1 MPRFVNCR
9 FRVLVPVDAQRGL
22 HVARVAEAARLRLAR
37 ETDDPAA
44 GGGTVRY
51 LSPEMLSGRPA
62 AEADDRLV
70 AMRAAVRRWSRG
82 RTRSRGTGTRS
93 TGSRTASGAGVSPPR
108 PGRRPG
114 VAASMLTARPAGT
127 PGHGASAAP
136 AAAGVVNA
144 AGAPMPPDA
153 RSYAAERSAPGAPSR
168 HRRVAASRRRVDAS
182 LSPEHPPRLRRRAPA
197 ARRLARWPH
206 ARRHEPR
213 PSISPGFTPR
223 GARASAALAAAAFRA
238 PARRPVVPGR
248 TAEQYSVEESTLGI
262 VQREL
267 RELFGTLETDSSGLD
282 PELSDWLRNH
292 VAQML
297 RVVETAQTVG
307 SEAAKRE
314 MYALVGEGRFSSC
327 PEPTTPASR
336 KFFERVAKATDVV
349 GSAIRLAHTVSEVS
363 GLLAP

>member
-1 MPRFVNCR
+1 MS
-9 FRVLVPVDAQRGL
+9 AQKK
-22 HVARVAEAARLRLAR
+22 A
-37 ETDDPAA
+37 PAA
-44 GGGTVRY
+44 GEKSAVIKNDAILLY
-51 LSPEMLSGRPA
+51 DILS
-62 AEADDRLV
+62 RLRK
-70 AMRAAVRRWSRG
+70 AGAGESQ
-82 RTRSRGTGTRS
+82 
-93 TGSRTASGAGVSPPR
+93 RTALTKVLN
-108 PGRRPG
+108 
-114 VAASMLTARPAGT
+114 AASTT
-127 PGHGASAAP
+127 
-136 AAAGVVNA
+136 
-144 AGAPMPPDA
+144 
-153 RSYAAERSAPGAPSR
+153 EFF
-168 HRRVAASRRRVDAS
+168 
-182 LSPEHPPRLRRRAPA
+182 
-197 ARRLARWPH
+197 RRLADLH
-206 ARRHEPR
+206 ALPNTVLEQLADADPICHEWHPAVVAAVERLTGAPNSNMQPFVQDGGLRDALTKLYMVRRDIP
-213 PSISPGFTPR
+213 
-223 GARASAALAAAAFRA
+223 
-238 PARRPVVPGR
+238 
-248 TAEQYSVEESTLGI
+248 EQYSVEESTLGI